1 MSTTNRQ
8 FLSGLRSSILRG
20 AAVTALLFVT
30 VFSACAQLTASGAF
44 ASAPN
49 SIFPLLDRNT
59 RLDMIDFFN
68 SGSSS
73 PSRNALYGSSRILSL
88 SPEKMEIEMTSAS
101 KAEIMILN
109 AGNDSVI
116 ALVSTVMTPTPDSKV
131 NFYLSD
137 WATDITGKMF
147 AAPQLDDWLTEAGRK
162 NRDMV
167 EAMVPFV
174 LASYS
179 FDPQTGNLVLTSHVE
194 EFLTPEV
201 YAEVDDYM
209 LKSLTYRLS
218 GGKYVKSQK

>member
-8 FLSGLRSSILRG
+8 FRSKLSSRVLRG
-20 AAVTALLFVT
+20 AAVIALLFVT
-30 VFSACAQLTASGAF
+30 AFSAGAQLTASGAF
-44 ASAPN
+44 VSAPN
-49 SIFPLLDRNT
+49 AVFPLLDRNT

-88 SPEKMEIEMTSAS
+88 SPKRMEIEMTSAS
-101 KAEIMILN
+101 KAEIMVLK

-116 ALVSTVMTPTPDSKV
+116 ALVSTVMTPTPDSKI

-137 WATDITGKMF
+137 WVTDITGKMF
-147 AAPQLDDWLTEAGRK
+147 TSPQLDDWLTESGRK

-179 FDPQTGNLVLTSHVE
+179 FEPESGNLVLTSHVE

-201 YAEVDDYM
+201 YAELNDYM
-209 LKSLTYRLS
+209 VKSLTYRLS
-218 GGKYVKSQK
+218 GGKYVKTQK